1 MTALT
6 VLHELSMKP
15 LRSESFYRDIS
26 TPLRHGHDIPEGCPR
41 AVELLHLLQLL
52 LLLLSSFH
60 VQPRGFVRRSVFC
73 FFRYD
78 CALSVALRAPHL
90 LRFFEI
96 ATQTTRLF
104 RFCEAP
110 AIKNRVCRS
119 VLMSLCIPS
128 ISAQGKPHHLPC
140 MQPPYMHNSRS
151 WLLSIWMSLGCT
163 VHRANLLSF
172 ETHRLSW
179 PFPCS
184 HTHKP
189 KLSTVS
195 LK

>member
-1 MTALT
+1 MTSLKD
-6 VLHELSMKP
+6 VQGQS
-15 LRSESFYRDIS
+15 SCSISF
-26 TPLRHGHDIPEGCPR
+26 
-41 AVELLHLLQLL
+41 
-52 LLLLSSFH
+52 SSFFFFFFFSLAFMCNH
-60 VQPRGFVRRSVFC
+60 AVL

-78 CALSVALRAPHL
+78 CALSVALRVPHL
-90 LRFFEI
+90 LRFFEF
-96 ATQTTRLF
+96 ATQTTRPF

-110 AIKNRVCRS
+110 AIKNRVCCS

-128 ISAQGKPHHLPC
+128 ISAQGKLHQLPC

-151 WLLSIWMSLGCT
+151 RLLSIWMSLGCT

-172 ETHRLSW
+172 KPHRLSW

-189 KLSTVS
+189 KLSAVS